1 MSSRKN
7 ISINSVLLD
16 ADNARH
22 GDKSSQRDI
31 HAWMAG
37 EEKEIGQKVLKLATE
52 IAREGISPLEIPAVI
67 PAPEGAGKPWVVVEG
82 NRRVAALKF
91 LNDPKLCPD
100 SKLRKQYERLKANAE
115 TPIAKKIEFVIFE
128 NIDAARYWIE
138 TRHGGENGGAGIIPW
153 GPREFYYFSSRFGKS
168 TPNRPAVEMIEYAYS
183 KGLIDRDEYAAV
195 PVTTLYRLLSTPEV
209 RRIMGCGVIK
219 GQLYK
224 ISDDEYFDR
233 AVLTVLKL
241 LASGEITVTDLKTKK
256 QREVFADELKSS
268 GKWIDYQ
275 EREASPV
282 SATEKNG
289 YSEPEQDEAEDGVD
303 AARKPVVGGAAK
315 PRSGSR
321 DKLFTIKGHGL
332 AVPNNETKVHDILRE
347 LATIKHSGSNAA
359 PISVSFLLRALL
371 ELSSDNYL
379 TVNPGVIRRLEPNTP
394 LREKVKYSA
403 RHMHGRG
410 LLTQDRLDVILRHCA
425 EDGGM
430 LTISTLQK
438 YLHSTAHFPNGE
450 TLNSMWSELK
460 DYIVECW

>member
-138 TRHGGENGGAGIIPW
+138 MRHGGENGGAGIIPW
-153 GPREFYYFSSRFGKS
+153 GPREFYNFSSRFGRS
-168 TPNRPAVEMIEYAYS
+168 TTNRPAVEMIEYAYS
-183 KGLIDRDEYAAV
+183 KGLIDREEYGAV

-209 RRIMGCGVIK
+209 RQILGCGVLK

-233 AVLTVLKL
+233 AVVAVLKI
-241 LASGEITVTDLKTKK
+241 LASGEKTVTDLKTKT
-256 QREVFADELKSS
+256 QREVFAGELKSS
-268 GKWIDYQ
+268 GNWSDYQ
-275 EREASPV
+275 EREAYPV
-282 SATEKNG
+282 SAIESTEHIELEVDDSG
-289 YSEPEQDEAEDGVD
+289 GDEPE
-303 AARKPVVGGAAK
+303 RKSGVGGAAK
-315 PRSGSR
+315 PRSGAR
-321 DKLFTIKGHGL
+321 EKLFTIKGHGL
-332 AVPNNETKVHDILRE
+332 TVPNNETKVHDILRE
-347 LATIKHSGSNAA
+347 LATLKHSGAQAA

-379 TVNPGVIRRLEPNTP
+379 TVNSGVIRRLESNTP

-403 RHMHGRG
+403 RHMHQNGV
-410 LLTQDRLDVILRHCA
+410 LSQDRLDVILRHCA

-460 DYIVECW
+460 DYIIGCW